1 MAECWDINLINI
13 GERMGDDYLRGERAA
28 SQARLGALVGLDYT
42 AVGPRSDIL
51 IGWTKSNRS
60 RTDSLGGNEANES
73 GVGPAK
79 LLIQCRPE
87 GQIENLSTPPSGGS
101 RPRPVAKRLFPLA
114 LARRSRATG
123 L

>member
-1 MAECWDINLINI
+1 MAECWDSNLINV

-28 SQARLGALVGLDYT
+28 SLARLGALVGLDYT

-73 GVGPAK
+73 GSD
-79 LLIQCRPE
+79 Q
-87 GQIENLSTPPSGGS
+87 QSY
-101 RPRPVAKRLFPLA
+101 
-114 LARRSRATG
+114 
-123 L
+123 